1 MDASK
6 DMSSDL
12 VSVFG
17 SWSSSPDACLL
28 QLASLHVNSLWNPT
42 LGKHAWILQ
51 DYLEYNNVFVQLEML
66 LKEKARCI
74 LRLNVGTIDVN
85 ETLVTLDALI
95 SELVES
101 LSVPNDPLKESR
113 LQNMWKDMEEFTI
126 KGINELTKFNK
137 KPTSEVENTPSKT
150 SIKQCKCSDKTL
162 AGSND
167 NTTNSNH
174 EILTESNLSNSQSE
188 LKQQPPISSPILS
201 KLLKLESKLNIFLKS
216 ASFKLLRQVSK
227 DKNKIIINFSTSQ
240 NLLENLEE
248 NYKIFP
254 TNRIYQSNEKLILGL
269 INYKYRRKRKMSED
283 AKDAP
288 FINIFDNLLPTVRMN
303 TDTKEKE
310 NKRLSMIEQLD
321 MALKY
326 NKVVQVKQL
335 MDDDDFLLLSEDD
348 KSKLN
353 LKIRLAKL
361 ELYEL
366 KQTMDKDRLNKL
378 KLSWEKQGNLSRT
391 IDLNKNEATEEEEDK
406 KSTK

>member
-51 DYLEYNNVFVQLEML
+51 DYLEYNNVFMQLEML

-126 KGINELTKFNK
+126 KGIDELTKLNK

-150 SIKQCKCSDKTL
+150 SIKQCKCSKKTS
-162 AGSND
+162 ADSND
-167 NTTNSNH
+167 NTMNSNH
-174 EILTESNLSNSQSE
+174 KILTESILSYSQSE
-188 LKQQPPISSPILS
+188 FVKQQPPILS
-201 KLLKLESKLNIFLKS
+201 KLLKLETKLNIFLKS
-216 ASFKLLRQVSK
+216 ASFKLLRQISK

-254 TNRIYQSNEKLILGL
+254 TNRIYQSNEKLISGL

-288 FINIFDNLLPTVRMN
+288 FINIFDNLLPTVRIN
-303 TDTKEKE
+303 TDMKEKE
-310 NKRLSMIEQLD
+310 NKRLAMIEQLD

-366 KQTMDKDRLNKL
+366 KQTMEKDRLNKL
-378 KLSWEKQGNLSRT
+378 KLSWEKQGSLSRT
-391 IDLNKNEATEEEEDK
+391 IDLNKNEATEEEEEDK

>member
-1 MDASK
+1 MDTSK

-74 LRLNVGTIDVN
+74 MRLNVGTIDVN
-85 ETLVTLDALI
+85 ETLATLDALI

-126 KGINELTKFNK
+126 KGINELTKLNK

-150 SIKQCKCSDKTL
+150 SIKQCKCPDKTL
-162 AGSND
+162 AD
-167 NTTNSNH
+167 PKENTMNSNH
-174 EILTESNLSNSQSE
+174 KILIESNFSYSQSE
-188 LKQQPPISSPILS
+188 LVKQQPFILS
-201 KLLKLESKLNIFLKS
+201 KLVKLETKLNIFLKS
-216 ASFKLLRQVSK
+216 ASFKLLRQISK

-248 NYKIFP
+248 NYNIFP

-288 FINIFDNLLPTVRMN
+288 FINIFDNLLPTVRKN
-303 TDTKEKE
+303 TDMKEKE
-310 NKRLSMIEQLD
+310 NKRLSMINQLD

-326 NKVVQVKQL
+326 NKVIQVKQL

-366 KQTMDKDRLNKL
+366 KQTMEKDRLNKL

-391 IDLNKNEATEEEEDK
+391 IDLNKNEAIEEEDK

>member
-66 LKEKARCI
+66 LKEKTRCI

-126 KGINELTKFNK
+126 KGINELTKLNK

-162 AGSND
+162 VGSND
-167 NTTNSNH
+167 NTMNSNH
-174 EILTESNLSNSQSE
+174 KIITESNLSYSQSE
-188 LKQQPPISSPILS
+188 FVKQQPLILS
-201 KLLKLESKLNIFLKS
+201 KLLKLETKLNIFLKS
-216 ASFKLLRQVSK
+216 ASFKLLRQISK

-240 NLLENLEE
+240 NLLEILEE

-254 TNRIYQSNEKLILGL
+254 TNRIYQSNEKLISGL

-288 FINIFDNLLPTVRMN
+288 FINIFDNLLPTVRKN
-303 TDTKEKE
+303 TDMKEKE
-310 NKRLSMIEQLD
+310 NKRLSMINQLD

-366 KQTMDKDRLNKL
+366 KQTMEKDRLNKL

-391 IDLNKNEATEEEEDK
+391 IDLNKNEAIEEEDK

>member
-12 VSVFG
+12 VSVFS

-101 LSVPNDPLKESR
+101 LSVPNDPVKELR

-126 KGINELTKFNK
+126 KGINELTKLNK

-150 SIKQCKCSDKTL
+150 SIKQCKCSEKTS

-167 NTTNSNH
+167 NIMNSNH
-174 EILTESNLSNSQSE
+174 KILTESNLSYLQSE
-188 LKQQPPISSPILS
+188 FVKQQPPILS
-201 KLLKLESKLNIFLKS
+201 KLLKLETKLSTFLKS
-216 ASFKLLRQVSK
+216 ASFKLLRQISK

-288 FINIFDNLLPTVRMN
+288 FINIFDNLLPTVRIN
-303 TDTKEKE
+303 TDMKEKE
-310 NKRLSMIEQLD
+310 NKRLAMIEQLD

-335 MDDDDFLLLSEDD
+335 MDNDDFLLLSEDD

-366 KQTMDKDRLNKL
+366 KQTMEKDGLNKL
-378 KLSWEKQGNLSRT
+378 KLSWEKQGSLSRT
-391 IDLNKNEATEEEEDK
+391 IDLNKNETTEEEEDK

>member
-12 VSVFG
+12 VSVFS

-74 LRLNVGTIDVN
+74 LKLNVGTIDVN
-85 ETLVTLDALI
+85 ETLATLDALI
-95 SELVES
+95 SELIES

-126 KGINELTKFNK
+126 KGINELTKLNK

-150 SIKQCKCSDKTL
+150 SIKQCKCSEKTS

-167 NTTNSNH
+167 NIMNSNH
-174 EILTESNLSNSQSE
+174 KILTESNLSYSQSE
-188 LKQQPPISSPILS
+188 FVKQQPPILS
-201 KLLKLESKLNIFLKS
+201 KLLKLETKLNIFLKS
-216 ASFKLLRQVSK
+216 ASFKLLRQISK

-240 NLLENLEE
+240 NLLGNLEE

-254 TNRIYQSNEKLILGL
+254 TNRIYQSNEKLISGL

-283 AKDAP
+283 AKDTP
-288 FINIFDNLLPTVRMN
+288 FINIFDNLLPTVRIN
-303 TDTKEKE
+303 TDMKEKE
-310 NKRLSMIEQLD
+310 NKRLAMIEQLD

-366 KQTMDKDRLNKL
+366 KQTMEKDRLNKL
-378 KLSWEKQGNLSRT
+378 KLSWEKQGSLSRT

>member
-1 MDASK
+1 
-6 DMSSDL
+6 MSSDL

-74 LRLNVGTIDVN
+74 MRLNVGTIDVN
-85 ETLVTLDALI
+85 ETLATLDALI

-126 KGINELTKFNK
+126 KGINELTKLNK

-150 SIKQCKCSDKTL
+150 SIKQCKCPDKTL
-162 AGSND
+162 AD
-167 NTTNSNH
+167 PKENTMNSNH
-174 EILTESNLSNSQSE
+174 KILIESNFSYSQSE
-188 LKQQPPISSPILS
+188 LVKQQPFILS
-201 KLLKLESKLNIFLKS
+201 KLVKLETKLNIFLKS
-216 ASFKLLRQVSK
+216 ASFKLLRQISK

-248 NYKIFP
+248 NYNIFP

-288 FINIFDNLLPTVRMN
+288 FINIFDNLLPTVRKN
-303 TDTKEKE
+303 TDMKEKE
-310 NKRLSMIEQLD
+310 NKRLSMINQLD

-326 NKVVQVKQL
+326 NKVIQVKQL

-366 KQTMDKDRLNKL
+366 KQTMEKDRLNKL

-391 IDLNKNEATEEEEDK
+391 IDLNKNEAIEEEDK

>member
-6 DMSSDL
+6 NMSSDL

-28 QLASLHVNSLWNPT
+28 QLASLHVNSFWNPT

-74 LRLNVGTIDVN
+74 LGLNVGTVDVK

-95 SELVES
+95 NELVES

-126 KGINELTKFNK
+126 RGINELTKLNK

-162 AGSND
+162 AVSND
-167 NTTNSNH
+167 NTMNSNH
-174 EILTESNLSNSQSE
+174 KILTESILSYSQSE
-188 LKQQPPISSPILS
+188 FVKQQPPILS
-201 KLLKLESKLNIFLKS
+201 KLLKLEAKLNIFLKS

-303 TDTKEKE
+303 TDMKEKE

-366 KQTMDKDRLNKL
+366 KQTMEKDRLNKL
-378 KLSWEKQGNLSRT
+378 KLSWEKQGNPLRT

-406 KSTK
+406 KSIK

>member
-6 DMSSDL
+6 NMSSDL

-85 ETLVTLDALI
+85 ETLVILDALI

-126 KGINELTKFNK
+126 KGINELTKLNK
-137 KPTSEVENTPSKT
+137 KPTSEVENTPSTT
-150 SIKQCKCSDKTL
+150 STKQRKCSDKTST
-162 AGSND
+162 GSND
-167 NTTNSNH
+167 NTMNSNH
-174 EILTESNLSNSQSE
+174 KMFTESNLSYSQPE
-188 LKQQPPISSPILS
+188 FVKQQPSILS
-201 KLLKLESKLNIFLKS
+201 KLLKLETKLNIFLKS
-216 ASFKLLRQVSK
+216 ASFKLLRQISK

-254 TNRIYQSNEKLILGL
+254 TNRIYQSHEKLISGL

-288 FINIFDNLLPTVRMN
+288 FINIFDNLLPTVRIN

-366 KQTMDKDRLNKL
+366 KQTMEKDRLNKL

-391 IDLNKNEATEEEEDK
+391 IDLNKNEATEEEEEDK

>member
-12 VSVFG
+12 VSVFS

-42 LGKHAWILQ
+42 LGKYAWILQ

-66 LKEKARCI
+66 LKEKTRCI
-74 LRLNVGTIDVN
+74 LGLNVGTIDVN

-101 LSVPNDPLKESR
+101 LSVPNDPLKEAR
-113 LQNMWKDMEEFTI
+113 LHNMWKDMEEFTI
-126 KGINELTKFNK
+126 KGINELTKRNK

-162 AGSND
+162 VGLND
-167 NTTNSNH
+167 NTINSNH
-174 EILTESNLSNSQSE
+174 EILTESILSCSQSE
-188 LKQQPPISSPILS
+188 FVKQQPIILS
-201 KLLKLESKLNIFLKS
+201 KLLRLETKLNIFLKS
-216 ASFKLLRQVSK
+216 AAFKLLRQISK

-283 AKDAP
+283 AKDTP
-288 FINIFDNLLPTVRMN
+288 FINIFDNLLPTVRKN

-310 NKRLSMIEQLD
+310 NKRLSMINQLD

-348 KSKLN
+348 KNKLN

-366 KQTMDKDRLNKL
+366 KQTMEKDRLNKL
-378 KLSWEKQGNLSRT
+378 KLSWEKQGNPSRT
-391 IDLNKNEATEEEEDK
+391 IDLNKNEAIEEEK
-406 KSTK
+406 R

>member
-126 KGINELTKFNK
+126 KGINELTKLNK

-150 SIKQCKCSDKTL
+150 SIKQCKCSDKTSV
-162 AGSND
+162 GSND
-167 NTTNSNH
+167 NTMNSNRK
-174 EILTESNLSNSQSE
+174 ILTESILSYSQSKSM
-188 LKQQPPISSPILS
+188 KQQPPILS
-201 KLLKLESKLNIFLKS
+201 KLLKLETKLNTFLKS
-216 ASFKLLRQVSK
+216 ASFKLLRQISK

-254 TNRIYQSNEKLILGL
+254 TNRIYQSNEKLISGL

-288 FINIFDNLLPTVRMN
+288 FINIFDNLLPTVRTN
-303 TDTKEKE
+303 TDMKEKE

-366 KQTMDKDRLNKL
+366 KQTMEKDRLNKL

-391 IDLNKNEATEEEEDK
+391 IDLNKNEAIEEEEDK

>member
-126 KGINELTKFNK
+126 KGINELTKLNK

-150 SIKQCKCSDKTL
+150 SIKQCKCSDKTSV
-162 AGSND
+162 GSND
-167 NTTNSNH
+167 NTMNSNCK
-174 EILTESNLSNSQSE
+174 ILTESILSYSQSKSM
-188 LKQQPPISSPILS
+188 KQQPPILS
-201 KLLKLESKLNIFLKS
+201 KLLKLETKLNTFLKS
-216 ASFKLLRQVSK
+216 ASFKLLRQISK

-254 TNRIYQSNEKLILGL
+254 TNRIYQSNEKLISGL

-288 FINIFDNLLPTVRMN
+288 FINIFDNLLPTVRTN
-303 TDTKEKE
+303 TDMKEKE

-366 KQTMDKDRLNKL
+366 KQTMEKDRLNKL

-391 IDLNKNEATEEEEDK
+391 IDLNKNEAIEEEEDK

>member
-12 VSVFG
+12 VSVFS

-85 ETLVTLDALI
+85 ETLATLDALI

-126 KGINELTKFNK
+126 KGINELTKLNK

-150 SIKQCKCSDKTL
+150 SIKQCKCSEKTS

-167 NTTNSNH
+167 NIMNSNH
-174 EILTESNLSNSQSE
+174 KILTESNLSYSQSE
-188 LKQQPPISSPILS
+188 FVKQQPPILS
-201 KLLKLESKLNIFLKS
+201 KLLKLETKLNIFLKS
-216 ASFKLLRQVSK
+216 ASFKLLRQISK

-254 TNRIYQSNEKLILGL
+254 TNRIYQSNEKLISGL

-288 FINIFDNLLPTVRMN
+288 FINIFDNLLPTVRIN
-303 TDTKEKE
+303 TDMKEKE
-310 NKRLSMIEQLD
+310 NKRLAMIEQLD

-366 KQTMDKDRLNKL
+366 KQTMEKDRLNKL
-378 KLSWEKQGNLSRT
+378 KLSWEKQGSLSKT
-391 IDLNKNEATEEEEDK
+391 IDLNKNEATEEEENK

>member
-6 DMSSDL
+6 NMSSDL
-12 VSVFG
+12 VSVFS

-42 LGKHAWILQ
+42 LGKYAWILQ

-66 LKEKARCI
+66 LKEKTRCI
-74 LRLNVGTIDVN
+74 LGLNVGTIDVN

-101 LSVPNDPLKESR
+101 LSVPNDPLKEAR
-113 LQNMWKDMEEFTI
+113 LHNMWKDMEEFTI
-126 KGINELTKFNK
+126 KGINELTKRNK

-162 AGSND
+162 VGLND
-167 NTTNSNH
+167 NTINSNH
-174 EILTESNLSNSQSE
+174 EILTESILSCSQSE
-188 LKQQPPISSPILS
+188 FVKQQPIILS
-201 KLLKLESKLNIFLKS
+201 KLLKLETKLNIFLKS
-216 ASFKLLRQVSK
+216 AAFKLLRQISK

-288 FINIFDNLLPTVRMN
+288 FINIFDNLLPTVRKN

-310 NKRLSMIEQLD
+310 NKRLSMINQLD

-348 KSKLN
+348 KNKLN

-366 KQTMDKDRLNKL
+366 KQTMEKDRLNKL
-378 KLSWEKQGNLSRT
+378 KLSWEKQGNPSRT
-391 IDLNKNEATEEEEDK
+391 IDLNKNEAIEEEKDK

>member
-12 VSVFG
+12 VSVFS

-28 QLASLHVNSLWNPT
+28 QLASLHVKSLWNPT

-51 DYLEYNNVFVQLEML
+51 DYLEYNSVFVQLEML

-85 ETLVTLDALI
+85 ETLATLDALI

-101 LSVPNDPLKESR
+101 LSVPNDSLKESR
-113 LQNMWKDMEEFTI
+113 LHNMWKDMEEFTI
-126 KGINELTKFNK
+126 KGISELTKCNK

-150 SIKQCKCSDKTL
+150 SVKQCECSNKTL
-162 AGSND
+162 VGSND
-167 NTTNSNH
+167 NTMNSNH
-174 EILTESNLSNSQSE
+174 KILTESNLPYSQSE
-188 LKQQPPISSPILS
+188 FVKQQPLILS
-201 KLLKLESKLNIFLKS
+201 KLLKLETKLNIFLKS
-216 ASFKLLRQVSK
+216 ASFKLLRQISK

-254 TNRIYQSNEKLILGL
+254 TNRIYQSNEKLISGL

-288 FINIFDNLLPTVRMN
+288 FINIFDNLLPTVRKN
-303 TDTKEKE
+303 TDMKEKE
-310 NKRLSMIEQLD
+310 NKKLSMINQLD

-335 MDDDDFLLLSEDD
+335 MDDDDFLLLSQDD

-366 KQTMDKDRLNKL
+366 KQTMEKDRLNKL

-391 IDLNKNEATEEEEDK
+391 IDLNKNEAIEEEKDK

>member
-12 VSVFG
+12 VSVFS

-28 QLASLHVNSLWNPT
+28 QLASLHVKSLWNPT
-42 LGKHAWILQ
+42 FGKHAWILQ

-85 ETLVTLDALI
+85 ETLVTLDTLI

-113 LQNMWKDMEEFTI
+113 LHNMWKDMEEFTI
-126 KGINELTKFNK
+126 KGISELTKRNK

-150 SIKQCKCSDKTL
+150 SVKQCECSNKTL
-162 AGSND
+162 VDSND
-167 NTTNSNH
+167 NTMNSNH
-174 EILTESNLSNSQSE
+174 KILTESILPYSQSE
-188 LKQQPPISSPILS
+188 FVKQQPLILS

-216 ASFKLLRQVSK
+216 ASFKLLRQISK

-288 FINIFDNLLPTVRMN
+288 FINIFDNLLPTVRKN
-303 TDTKEKE
+303 TDMKEKE
-310 NKRLSMIEQLD
+310 NKKLSMINQLD

-366 KQTMDKDRLNKL
+366 KQTMEKDRLNKL

-391 IDLNKNEATEEEEDK
+391 IDLNKNEAIEEEKDK

>member
-12 VSVFG
+12 VSVFS

-126 KGINELTKFNK
+126 KGINELTKLNK

-150 SIKQCKCSDKTL
+150 SIKQCKCSEKTS

-167 NTTNSNH
+167 NIMNSNH
-174 EILTESNLSNSQSE
+174 KILTESNLSYLQSE
-188 LKQQPPISSPILS
+188 FVKQQPPILS
-201 KLLKLESKLNIFLKS
+201 KLLKLETKLSTFLKS
-216 ASFKLLRQVSK
+216 ASFKLLRQISK

-254 TNRIYQSNEKLILGL
+254 TNRIYQSNEKLISGL

-288 FINIFDNLLPTVRMN
+288 FINIFDNLLPTVRIN
-303 TDTKEKE
+303 TDMKEKE
-310 NKRLSMIEQLD
+310 NKRLAMIEQLD

-335 MDDDDFLLLSEDD
+335 MDNDDFLLLSEDD

-366 KQTMDKDRLNKL
+366 KQTMEKDRLNKL
-378 KLSWEKQGNLSRT
+378 KLSWEKQGSLSRT
-391 IDLNKNEATEEEEDK
+391 IDLNKNETTEEEEDK

>member
-42 LGKHAWILQ
+42 LGRHAWILQ

-85 ETLVTLDALI
+85 ETLATLDALI

-126 KGINELTKFNK
+126 KGINELTKLNK

-150 SIKQCKCSDKTL
+150 SIKQCKCSDKTS

-167 NTTNSNH
+167 NTVNSNH
-174 EILTESNLSNSQSE
+174 KILSESILAHSQSE
-188 LKQQPPISSPILS
+188 FVKQQSPILS
-201 KLLKLESKLNIFLKS
+201 KLLKLETKLNTFLKS
-216 ASFKLLRQVSK
+216 ASFKLLRQISK

-303 TDTKEKE
+303 TDMKEKE

-353 LKIRLAKL
+353 LKMRLAKL
-361 ELYEL
+361 EFYEL
-366 KQTMDKDRLNKL
+366 KQTMEKDRLNKL

>member
-12 VSVFG
+12 VSVFS

-42 LGKHAWILQ
+42 LGKYAWILQ

-66 LKEKARCI
+66 LKEKTRCI
-74 LRLNVGTIDVN
+74 LGLNVGTIDVN

-101 LSVPNDPLKESR
+101 LSVPNDPLKEAR
-113 LQNMWKDMEEFTI
+113 LHNMWKDMEEFTI
-126 KGINELTKFNK
+126 KGINELTKRNK

-162 AGSND
+162 VGLND
-167 NTTNSNH
+167 NTINSNH
-174 EILTESNLSNSQSE
+174 EILTESILSCSQSE
-188 LKQQPPISSPILS
+188 FVKQQPIILS
-201 KLLKLESKLNIFLKS
+201 KLLKLETKLNIFLKS
-216 ASFKLLRQVSK
+216 AAFKLLRQISK

-288 FINIFDNLLPTVRMN
+288 FINIFDNLLPTVRKN

-310 NKRLSMIEQLD
+310 NKRLSMINQLD

-348 KSKLN
+348 KNKLN

-366 KQTMDKDRLNKL
+366 KQTMEKDRLNKL
-378 KLSWEKQGNLSRT
+378 KLSWEKQGNPSRT
-391 IDLNKNEATEEEEDK
+391 IDLNKNEAIEEEKDK

>member
-12 VSVFG
+12 VSVFS

-74 LRLNVGTIDVN
+74 LKLNAGTIDAN
-85 ETLVTLDALI
+85 ETLATLDALI

-126 KGINELTKFNK
+126 KGINELTKLNK

-167 NTTNSNH
+167 NAVNSNH
-174 EILTESNLSNSQSE
+174 KIPNESILPYSQSRFV
-188 LKQQPPISSPILS
+188 KQQPLILS
-201 KLLKLESKLNIFLKS
+201 KLLKLETKFNIFLKS
-216 ASFKLLRQVSK
+216 ASFKLLRQISK

-269 INYKYRRKRKMSED
+269 INYKYRRKRRMSED

-288 FINIFDNLLPTVRMN
+288 FINIFDNLLPTVRKN
-303 TDTKEKE
+303 TDMKEKE
-310 NKRLSMIEQLD
+310 NKKLSMINQLD

-366 KQTMDKDRLNKL
+366 KQAMEKDRLNKL

>member
-12 VSVFG
+12 VSVFS

-42 LGKHAWILQ
+42 LGKYAWILQ

-66 LKEKARCI
+66 LKEKTRCI
-74 LRLNVGTIDVN
+74 LGLNVGTIDVN

-101 LSVPNDPLKESR
+101 LSVPNDPLKEAR
-113 LQNMWKDMEEFTI
+113 LHNMWKDMEEFTI
-126 KGINELTKFNK
+126 KGINELTKRNK

-162 AGSND
+162 VGLND
-167 NTTNSNH
+167 NTINSNH
-174 EILTESNLSNSQSE
+174 EILTESILSCSQSE
-188 LKQQPPISSPILS
+188 FVKQQPIILS
-201 KLLKLESKLNIFLKS
+201 KLLKLETKLNIFLKS
-216 ASFKLLRQVSK
+216 AAFKLLRQISK

-283 AKDAP
+283 AKDTP
-288 FINIFDNLLPTVRMN
+288 FINIFDNLLPTVRKN

-310 NKRLSMIEQLD
+310 NKRLSMINQLD

-348 KSKLN
+348 KNKLN

-366 KQTMDKDRLNKL
+366 KQTMEKDRLNKL
-378 KLSWEKQGNLSRT
+378 KLSWEKQGNPSRT
-391 IDLNKNEATEEEEDK
+391 IDLNKNEAIEEEK
-406 KSTK
+406 R

>member
-12 VSVFG
+12 VSVFS

-74 LRLNVGTIDVN
+74 LGLNVGTIDVN

-126 KGINELTKFNK
+126 KGINELTKLNK

-150 SIKQCKCSDKTL
+150 SIKQCKCSEKTS

-167 NTTNSNH
+167 NIMNSNH
-174 EILTESNLSNSQSE
+174 KILTESNLSYSQSE
-188 LKQQPPISSPILS
+188 FVKQQPPILS
-201 KLLKLESKLNIFLKS
+201 KLLKLETKLNIFLKS

-254 TNRIYQSNEKLILGL
+254 TNRIYQSNEKLISGL

-288 FINIFDNLLPTVRMN
+288 FINIFDNLLPTVKIN
-303 TDTKEKE
+303 TDMKEKE
-310 NKRLSMIEQLD
+310 NKRLAMIEQLD

-366 KQTMDKDRLNKL
+366 KQTMEKDRLNKL
-378 KLSWEKQGNLSRT
+378 KLSWEKQGSLSRT

>member
-6 DMSSDL
+6 DMSSDF
-12 VSVFG
+12 VSVFS

-28 QLASLHVNSLWNPT
+28 QLASLHVKSLWNPT
-42 LGKHAWILQ
+42 FGKHAWILQ
-51 DYLEYNNVFVQLEML
+51 DYLEYNNVFIQLEML

-74 LRLNVGTIDVN
+74 LRLNAGTIDVN
-85 ETLVTLDALI
+85 ETLATLDALI

-101 LSVPNDPLKESR
+101 LSVPDDPLKEVR

-126 KGINELTKFNK
+126 KGINELTKLNK

-150 SIKQCKCSDKTL
+150 LIDQCNCSE
-162 AGSND
+162 
-167 NTTNSNH
+167 
-174 EILTESNLSNSQSE
+174 EILASSSDETINSSHKIPIIESILPCSQPESM
-188 LKQQPPISSPILS
+188 KQQSLILP
-201 KLLKLESKLNIFLKS
+201 KLLKFEIKLSTFLKS
-216 ASFKLLRQVSK
+216 ATFKFLRQVSK

-248 NYKIFP
+248 NYNIFP

-288 FINIFDNLLPTVRMN
+288 FINIFDNLLPTVRTN
-303 TDTKEKE
+303 TDMKEKE

-335 MDDDDFLLLSEDD
+335 MDDDDFLLLSEND

-353 LKIRLAKL
+353 LKVRLARL

-366 KQTMDKDRLNKL
+366 KQTMEKDRLNKL
-378 KLSWEKQGNLSRT
+378 KLSWEKQGNVSRT
-391 IDLNKNEATEEEEDK
+391 IDLNNEAIEEEEDK